1 MNGATTLPCA
11 TTSRPPMTASTATS
25 GIRKIFL
32 RWRARAQICCAVS
45 SILSLGA
52 VFDWAARPDI
62 RLGHMILGQQPD
74 QPLRGK
80 LMAFGRPMR
89 AGPGRRGRG
98 AIERHKGNLAL
109 LKIPA
114 QSRVFQLNADQESGA
129 VALDEI
135 ANLADQPLG
144 RGG

>member
-45 SILSLGA
+45 SILSLGT
-52 VFDWAARPDI
+52 VFDGGAGADI
-62 RLGHMILGQQPD
+62 RLGDMILGQQPH
-74 QPLRGK
+74 QPFRDK

-89 AGPGRRGRG
+89 AGFGRIGRG
-98 AIERHKGNLAL
+98 AIESDIRNSAL
-109 LKIPA
+109 LKIPD
-114 QSRVFQLNADQESGA
+114 QSRVLQLNADQEAGA

-135 ANLADQPLG
+135 ADPAE
-144 RGG
+144 